1 MKTGHSK
8 IETGHLPANDGKT
21 GQHRSKTR
29 QRYFAEQPKGEQTV
43 AIRVDRFRTP
53 EKNLTA

>member
-21 GQHRSKTR
+21 GQHRSKHASAILQSNQKANRPWQSALTGSER
-29 QRYFAEQPKGEQTV
+29 GEESN
-43 AIRVDRFRTP
+43 R
-53 EKNLTA
+53 